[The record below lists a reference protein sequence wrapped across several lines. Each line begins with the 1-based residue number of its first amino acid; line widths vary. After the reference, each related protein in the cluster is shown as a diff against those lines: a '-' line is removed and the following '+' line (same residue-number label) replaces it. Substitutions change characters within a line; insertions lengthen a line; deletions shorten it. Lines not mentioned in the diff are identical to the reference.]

1 MEPVVQYGGP
11 KTLTSTGPKLRAG
24 HGKSVVSTAR
34 TMRET
39 EAQIRNSGLFLIP
52 KVSVIAG
59 AEAKEGRYGA

>member
-1 MEPVVQYGGP
+1 
-11 KTLTSTGPKLRAG
+11 
-24 HGKSVVSTAR
+24 
-34 TMRET
+34 MRET